1 MLEYPR
7 VNADN
12 GPAGDVLTAD
22 LGTARGNIPFKKQSD
37 AGVEAHGF
45 FDDGVEIWKM
55 HNGFLMA
62 DRIAHLPALISF
74 VDLGNEFLHF
84 VRVPGG
90 EVNDCS

>member
-1 MLEYPR
+1 MLEFPC

-12 GPAGDVLTAD
+12 GPAGYVFAAD
-22 LGTARGNIPFKKQSD
+22 LGTAGGNMRFKKQAD

-55 HNGFLMA
+55 RDCFLIA
-62 DRIAHLPALISF
+62 DRIAQLPALIGF

-84 VRVPGG
+84 VQAPDK
-90 EVNDCS
+90 EVNECS